1 MAEGGKRAFCCTN
14 STALCFWFAAFLV
27 LAGIGLLL
35 RELIPALHPHH
46 AAILFGA
53 AGVACLVNFARNRTF
68 HCAITGPLFLL
79 VAGYLVLATTAGW
92 AVNDGL
98 LWAVVLIVVGAVML
112 IERRFAQ

>member
-1 MAEGGKRAFCCTN
+1 MMEQGKRAVCCTN
-14 STALCFWFAAFLV
+14 SAALCFWFAAFLV
-27 LAGIGLLL
+27 LAGVGLLL
-35 RELIPALHPHH
+35 RELVPALHPHQ
-46 AAILFGA
+46 AAIWFGA

-79 VAGYLVLATTAGW
+79 VAAYLVLATTSGW

-98 LWAVVLIVVGAVML
+98 LWASVLIVVGAGLL